1 MSLFRWPFTFNS
13 RANVFE
19 ENNLPANPAQWKGEK
34 KKKKDSYLSS
44 ILYHELKLYGKE

>member
-1 MSLFRWPFTFNS
+1 MSLFHWPFTFNY

-19 ENNLPANPAQWKGEK
+19 ENNLPENPAQGGK
-34 KKKKDSYLSS
+34 KKTYLSS